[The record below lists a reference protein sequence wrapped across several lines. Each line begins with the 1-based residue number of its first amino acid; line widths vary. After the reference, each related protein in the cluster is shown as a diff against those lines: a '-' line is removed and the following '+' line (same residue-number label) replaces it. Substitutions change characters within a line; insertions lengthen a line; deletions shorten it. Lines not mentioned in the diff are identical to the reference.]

1 MSYTSMASAN
11 WLRLGQLLRSSLV
24 ESLAAAS
31 PKQADN
37 NLVYTIFD
45 PPKNL
50 FYSGSSYIITKL
62 RHIQLMSST

>member
-11 WLRLGQLLRSSLV
+11 WLRLGQLLWSSLV

-31 PKQADN
+31 PKQADH

-45 PPKNL
+45 PPKNYFIL
-50 FYSGSSYIITKL
+50 AAARSSL
-62 RHIQLMSST
+62 SSDTFS